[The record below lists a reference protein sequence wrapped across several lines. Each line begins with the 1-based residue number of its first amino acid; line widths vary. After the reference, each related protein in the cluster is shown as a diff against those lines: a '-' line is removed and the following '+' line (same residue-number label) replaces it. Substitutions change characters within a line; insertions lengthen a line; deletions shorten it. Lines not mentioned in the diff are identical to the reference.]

1 MFTEKHVGKV
11 IFYDVFNCGSQKTFK
26 NYISFLHSLEDKYTA
41 VMTDY
46 VIVSDDEGSKLTNE
60 SCYLDN
66 LTITIN
72 RVMSF
77 REFQNKHLE
86 LLI

>member
-1 MFTEKHVGKV
+1 MLTEKHIGKV
-11 IFYDVFNCGSQKTFK
+11 IFYDVFNCDSQKTFK
-26 NYISFLHSLEDKYTA
+26 NYISFIHSLEDEDIA

-46 VIVSDDEGSKLTNE
+46 VMASDDEGSKLTNE
-60 SCYLDN
+60 PCYLN
-66 LTITIN
+66 GLTITIN

-77 REFQNKHLE
+77 REFQNKYPE